1 MYSERR
7 RACYPDSVSPIYIR
21 PMALADHAAV
31 LCLATELGEWFNA
44 DGLREIA
51 TDLRYQPGFVAEI
64 EGQIIGF
71 VVISVYE
78 ARGRIGWLGVQRG
91 RQRMGFGRRLV
102 GAVVRRM
109 SGDGIKEVFVD
120 TLGDSVEYE
129 PYAKTR
135 AFYRALGFTEHQRIM
150 QPGNES
156 MPERLVLVLR
166 IGGGF

>member
-1 MYSERR
+1 
-7 RACYPDSVSPIYIR
+7 
-21 PMALADHAAV
+21 MAPTDQAAV
-31 LCLATELGEWFNA
+31 VCLATELGEWFNA

-51 TDLRYQPGFVAEI
+51 TDLRYQPGFVAEMN
-64 EGQIIGF
+64 GQIIGF

-78 ARGRIGWLGVQRG
+78 AKGRISWLGVQRG
-91 RQRMGFGRRLV
+91 HQRMGIGRRLV
-102 GAVVRRM
+102 GAVVSRM
-109 SGDGIKEVFVD
+109 AGDGIKEVFVD

-156 MPERLVLVLR
+156 MPERLVLVLG
-166 IGGGF
+166 IGGSS